1 MRHLSA
7 ALALA
12 LLTTSQPAQSDKP
25 APPPAGTSNP
35 EIGYIRINKGN
46 SKDFILSNEDGT
58 GASTIAV
65 ANGSAIG

>member
-12 LLTTSQPAQSDKP
+12 LLTTSQPAQSGKP

-46 SKDFILSNEDGT
+46 SKDFIEGVLAFVEKRPPNFT
-58 GASTIAV
+58 GS
-65 ANGSAIG
+65 